1 MDTTVVAGWLLPGV
15 CAMWVVI
22 PGWAMG
28 GEAVARSC
36 SCSQYMSDFTRDWS
50 FESFRTRSA
59 DIENRARD
67 VI

>member
-1 MDTTVVAGWLLPGV
+1 
-15 CAMWVVI
+15 
-22 PGWAMG
+22 MG